1 MGTLTRKQN
10 ALAMN
15 TTIELPEALQR
26 ELEARAAS
34 EGRTVPE
41 PMLTLLWHAPA
52 EPAHPSRA
60 AHRSQP
66 PTVEAGGALPLA
78 DATNA
83 GLFELLDGDG

>member
-1 MGTLTRKQN
+1 MK
-10 ALAMN
+10 

-41 PMLTLLWHAPA
+41 LMLTLLRHALA
-52 EPAHPSRA
+52 EPARPSRA

-66 PTVEAGGALPLA
+66 PTVEAGGPLPLT
-78 DATNA
+78 DASNA
-83 GLFELLDGDG
+83 GLFELLDSGG